1 MRNHGHWRIETLND
15 SYGEM
20 EKVEIT
26 TGWQGDGL
34 ILYRATEQEL
44 ADFKKRGI
52 AVVLLSTEGSD
63 AGYPRVLPDNAT
75 ERRCQRSPRPD

>member
-1 MRNHGHWRIETLND
+1 
-15 SYGEM
+15 M